1 MDAKRND
8 YQPIKEVFL
17 IIVVNDDDEEGANL
31 APFFMLKCKGT
42 VQVHKSLT
50 ADWQVNA
57 VGLCF
62 ILRKQDCQ
70 CLNKAR
76 CCQCSAAPD
85 ESLTARCMTAV
96 RLVKKLCQA

>member
-17 IIVVNDDDEEGANL
+17 IIVVNDDDEKGAKL

-50 ADWQVNA
+50 ADW
-57 VGLCF
+57 
-62 ILRKQDCQ
+62 
-70 CLNKAR
+70 
-76 CCQCSAAPD
+76 
-85 ESLTARCMTAV
+85 
-96 RLVKKLCQA
+96 

>member
-17 IIVVNDDDEEGANL
+17 IIVVNDDDEEGANS
-31 APFFMLKCKGT
+31 APFFMLKCEGT
-42 VQVHKSLT
+42 VQGDKSLT

-57 VGLCF
+57 VRLCF
-62 ILRKQDCQ
+62 ILRKQTSR

-76 CCQCSAAPD
+76 CCQCCAALD

>member
-17 IIVVNDDDEEGANL
+17 IIVVNDDEEGANS
-31 APFFMLKCKGT
+31 APFFMLKCEGT
-42 VQVHKSLT
+42 VQGDKSLT
-50 ADWQVNA
+50 ADCQVNA
-57 VGLCF
+57 VRLCF